1 MNDIPQVAP
10 APTPGSGGHPDRPPT
25 PPTVLARL
33 KEAAAQHGEK
43 ALAELPAT
51 LRRLRILLL
60 VAAISLPLFLVG
72 VLAILARLVH

>member
-1 MNDIPQVAP
+1 MNDMPKVVA
-10 APTPGSGGHPDRPPT
+10 APTPGSGDGPDRPQT

-33 KEAAAQHGEK
+33 KDAAAQHGEK

-51 LRRLRILLL
+51 LRRLRTLLL

-72 VLAILARLVH
+72 VLVILARLVH